1 LADRQNLYGE
11 AMPIALEPRHFLNVE
26 DAHFL
31 RDAVDATCRALDV
44 KADDKAARAAISGRV
59 ADLARSGLRRVDAI
73 RDRIVREARALA
85 DIAA

>member
-1 LADRQNLYGE
+1 
-11 AMPIALEPRHFLNVE
+11 MLEPHRFLNIE

-31 RDAVDATCRALDV
+31 RDAVAATCQALGV
-44 KADDKAARAAISGRV
+44 ENHDKAARAAISGRV
-59 ADLARSGLRRVDAI
+59 EELARSGIRSVHAI